1 MASSFK
7 KKSNRGRGSYPA
19 GTKVSLHNNQ
29 LLISSGVPSLDSLLG
44 GGLAVGTVLLV
55 EEDTHACYAN
65 TLLKCFLAEGVASR
79 HSLFLGTAA
88 RDPHENWKNLPCA
101 VDDVNETEAS
111 SSAKLPHEGDSSMQ
125 IAWRY
130 ENMPKVESNPTAVK
144 FGHFFDF
151 TKNVDVAKVN
161 KTSKY
166 EYRSRDNWSVEAE
179 MSISCSR
186 SLLNSEYQN
195 LLNSIKK
202 VIEENGHCTSNKELS
217 DRTILRIAI
226 QSLESP
232 LWCNRD
238 DDDVSLTLF
247 LYYLRAILRT
257 SYGVCLI
264 TLPSHINQNPAFL
277 SRVERLCDTVVRL
290 ESFAGSEKETNPTFK
305 DYHGLFHIVRLPRL
319 NSLTC
324 YMPETLDLA
333 FKLRRRKFVIEK
345 LHLPPDVVETTSER
359 QKDPLSKIPG
369 SYGCGASLGG
379 SKLDF

>member
-1 MASSFK
+1 MGCGIYYF
-7 KKSNRGRGSYPA
+7 
-19 GTKVSLHNNQ
+19 
-29 LLISSGVPSLDSLLG
+29 
-44 GGLAVGTVLLV
+44 
-55 EEDTHACYAN
+55 
-65 TLLKCFLAEGVASR
+65 
-79 HSLFLGTAA
+79 
-88 RDPHENWKNLPCA
+88 
-101 VDDVNETEAS
+101 
-111 SSAKLPHEGDSSMQ
+111 
-125 IAWRY
+125 
-130 ENMPKVESNPTAVK
+130 
-144 FGHFFDF
+144 
-151 TKNVDVAKVN
+151 
-161 KTSKY
+161 
-166 EYRSRDNWSVEAE
+166 
-179 MSISCSR
+179 
-186 SLLNSEYQN
+186 
-195 LLNSIKK
+195 
-202 VIEENGHCTSNKELS
+202 VILQLS

-345 LHLPPDVVETTSER
+345 LHLPPDVGETTSER